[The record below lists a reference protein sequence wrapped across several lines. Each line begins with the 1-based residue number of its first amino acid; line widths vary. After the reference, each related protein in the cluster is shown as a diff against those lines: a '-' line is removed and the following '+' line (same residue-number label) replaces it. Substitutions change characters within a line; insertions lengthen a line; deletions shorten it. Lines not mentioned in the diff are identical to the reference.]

1 MRNVGDIEDIMVK
14 DVEALPPL
22 ASLFDT
28 TKIMAPS
35 NIGTIV
41 VMNNGTPVGILTE
54 PDIAI
59 FLADGTYD
67 AKDNLGK

>member
-1 MRNVGDIEDIMVK
+1 MTNVGDVEDIMVE
-14 DVEALPPL
+14 DVKALPPS
-22 ASLFDT
+22 ASLFDAI
-28 TKIMAPS
+28 KIMALS

-41 VMNNGTPVGILTE
+41 VMSTGTPVGILTE
-54 PDIAI
+54 PDIAF